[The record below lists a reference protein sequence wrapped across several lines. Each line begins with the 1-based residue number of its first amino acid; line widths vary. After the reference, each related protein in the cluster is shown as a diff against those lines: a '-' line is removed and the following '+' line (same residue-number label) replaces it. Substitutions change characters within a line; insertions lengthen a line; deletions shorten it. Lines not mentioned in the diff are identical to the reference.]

1 MSKKQKSLDNRQM
14 SIDFDQPIEVYTRL
28 REELL
33 HEIVPPSESHEHL
46 YEECCIEV
54 AVAVKKA
61 IRSSGLS
68 REQVCD
74 AVNDYFGWP
83 KDDKR
88 KSLSIHMLNNHICK
102 PVEYPLPTPLVH
114 AIDRVTGSQE
124 LLTVLADMEGARMI
138 NGDEV
143 RKLALGKIDDALA
156 DLQKLKRTFRTH
168 NK

>member
-1 MSKKQKSLDNRQM
+1 MSKKRICLDNRQM
-14 SIDFDQPIEVYTRL
+14 ALDFDQPIEVYTRL

-33 HEIVPPSESHEHL
+33 QDIEPQPENHEYL

-61 IRSSGLS
+61 IRVSGLS

-102 PVEYPLPTPLVH
+102 PSEYPLSAPLIH
-114 AIDRVTGSQE
+114 AIGRVTGSQE
-124 LLTVLADMEGARMI
+124 PLTALAEMEGARMI
-138 NGDEV
+138 TGDEV

-156 DLQKLKRTFRTH
+156 ELQKLKRTFRTH